1 MGNAG
6 IFYLNGEPIYGW
18 LVISAEAV
26 RLRVSAGEWR
36 TLDVGEGSTVSLES
50 VVLTRRLLISSVVAV
65 PDTGLVWVEL
75 LPTIVSRF
83 SFAGVDR
90 RYAPRQG

>member
-6 IFYLNGEPIYGW
+6 IFYLNGEPVYGW
-18 LVISAEAV
+18 LVVAVEGV

-50 VVLTRRLLISSVVAV
+50 VVLTRRLMIGSVVSM
-65 PDTGLVWVEL
+65 PDTVLVWVEL

-83 SFAGVDR
+83 SFAGDR
-90 RYAPRQG
+90 SYARRPG